1 MNNAKAGFHSVDY
14 MTTPTTARRRL
25 HQAPGSY
32 NLDELTFDPSLTF
45 LKEIYSGKMRV
56 RSKVGSSKFYGPEFW
71 HSRVA

>member
-25 HQAPGSY
+25 HQAPGSWS
-32 NLDELTFDPSLTF
+32 LDELTFDPSLTF
-45 LKEIYSGKMRV
+45 LKEIYSGKV
-56 RSKVGSSKFYGPEFW
+56 GVGSKVGSSRFCGPEPW